1 MKDDD
6 TSALSF
12 DAAGKTGIINI
23 LTSNAAEGVTMSG
36 YLTVSGAITGG
47 TGSNTVSSLLVTD
60 NTVTT
65 FGADADSSGVA
76 VLRSTS
82 LTTGSLLQLQLTEG
96 TLNGGFYL
104 TCRSVGVA
112 NVMTVGENGRIAIVG
127 AGGSNMLAITGGDI
141 VLSDGSL
148 TMTDADDAASLSIT
162 NNTATAASVFVF
174 AGSGVF
180 TGSTTTSFMT
190 ITPSGLTT
198 GTAVYLPVAGL
209 TTGKALHV
217 VANALTTGL
226 LVNITSSATAI
237 TTTGR
242 MLSIS
247 HSGATSTSGTLVEFS
262 TAGTDETI
270 LFQLTAS
277 AALALG
283 TVASI
288 TATSMT
294 TGTGIAMTTLNALT
308 TGIGLHIASSATAI
322 TGAGRLVYVN
332 HSGATGTSA
341 ILSEFASAATDETTI
356 VKVTASAA
364 LAAGKALHI
373 SASAMTTGSALYID
387 ATEATIT
394 TGKYIQCYDGAAD
407 DFSVAKYGATVI
419 AGNAT
424 GTAALTLNNGDI
436 LSTSGNHTFT
446 AGTTVF
452 TPQAIVNANT
462 AISVTHGVT
471 TIANNAGSTH
481 ALADGVPGQ
490 TKTIICTV
498 YTGDA
503 VITPSN
509 LANGTTIT
517 LNAVNDACDLIFL
530 GTE

>member
-104 TCRSVGVA
+104 TCRSAAVA

-162 NNTATAASVFVF
+162 NNTATSASVFVF

-322 TGAGRLVYVN
+322 TGVGRLVYVN

-356 VKVTASAA
+356 MKITASAA
-364 LAAGKALHI
+364 LAAGKALQI
-373 SASAMTTGSALYID
+373 SVAAMTTGTALYIN
-387 ATEATIT
+387 ATEGTLT
-394 TGKYIQCYDGAAD
+394 TGKYLECYDGAAN
-407 DFSVAKYGATVI
+407 DFSIAKYGATVI

-424 GTAALTLNNGDI
+424 GTAALTLTNGDVL
-436 LSTSGNHTFT
+436 LSSGNATFT
-446 AGTTVF
+446 AGTTIF

-481 ALADGVPGQ
+481 TLADGVAGQ
-490 TKTIICTV
+490 TKTIVCTV
-498 YTGDA
+498 YVGDA
-503 VITPSN
+503 VITPAN